1 MDKPALGHTDFG
13 KVKSPLA
20 LGLGGGWG
28 WGGQESM
35 GMPSPRR
42 GDREGTG
49 LESLEWAFVLS
60 SNVYTIWAIRGT
72 PGQEPPHTLFP
83 LLSP

>member
-13 KVKSPLA
+13 KVKSPFSP
-20 LGLGGGWG
+20 GVWGGME
-28 WGGQESM
+28 GGQESM
-35 GMPSPRR
+35 GVPSPRR

-60 SNVYTIWAIRGT
+60 SNAYTIWAIRGT
-72 PGQEPPHTLFP
+72 PGQEPPHTPFP